1 MNPEDKLFIT
11 LKYNAEIFSR
21 TRTAFIKYDAGL
33 FFFLKAKG
41 YTNITVVDYQ
51 DPANPD
57 IGVSLSRNEWYHE
70 HEYNELLTDILEY
83 EQRRQTVD
91 NTEV

>member
-1 MNPEDKLFIT
+1 MNPEDKLFVT
-11 LKYNAEIFSR
+11 LKYNAEMFSKR
-21 TRTAFIKYDAGL
+21 LNAFIKYDAEL
-33 FFFLKAKG
+33 FHFLKAKG
-41 YTNITVVDYQ
+41 YTNIRIVDSD
-51 DPANPD
+51 DPNNPD
-57 IGVSLSRNEWYHE
+57 IAVNLSTNEWYHE